1 MYVCRCTSM
10 HACKY
15 GRTHE
20 KPRFTTSAHAC
31 RGLVLNEMFIVT
43 MSVVDD
49 DDGALSVCGSVRG
62 PRHDEGK
69 RGKPARCI
77 SFLRYYQPPLR
88 TGRSNPM

>member
-1 MYVCRCTSM
+1 M
-10 HACKY
+10 HAGKY

-43 MSVVDD
+43 MYVVVDD
-49 DDGALSVCGSVRG
+49 DDALSVCGSVRG

-69 RGKPARCI
+69 RGKPGRCI
-77 SFLRYYQPPLR
+77 SLLDKQPPLR
-88 TGRSNPM
+88 TGRLNPM

>member
-31 RGLVLNEMFIVT
+31 RGLVLTKMFIVT
-43 MSVVDD
+43 MSVDD
-49 DDGALSVCGSVRG
+49 DDDDDDALSVCGSVRG

-77 SFLRYYQPPLR
+77 FLRH
-88 TGRSNPM
+88 